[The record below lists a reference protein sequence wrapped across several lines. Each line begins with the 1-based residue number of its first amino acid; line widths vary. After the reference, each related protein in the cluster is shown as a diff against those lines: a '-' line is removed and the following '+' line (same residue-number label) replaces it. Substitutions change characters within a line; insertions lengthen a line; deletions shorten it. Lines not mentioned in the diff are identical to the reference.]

1 MKGIVQLL
9 ACCFLFAACNNNSAD
24 NRGTIGKT
32 RADSLMEE
40 VMKGHDKGMAKMS
53 KLNEA
58 KNKIQHVIDSISK
71 LPTDVQKRSIQYRM
85 QLDSTF
91 NRLTFA
97 DYAMNKWMEEFN
109 MDTLKD
115 NKEEQAKYLESEKSK
130 IGKVNEAMV
139 SGLQKADSLLMKK

>member
-1 MKGIVQLL
+1 MKGIVQLG
-9 ACCFLFAACNNNSAD
+9 ACCFLFAACNNSGD
-24 NRGTIGKT
+24 NRATAVKT
-32 RADSLMEE
+32 RADSLMEK
-40 VMKGHDKGMAKMS
+40 VMAGHDKGMAKMS

-58 KNKIQHVIDSISK
+58 KSKIQHAIDSISK
-71 LPTDVQKRSIQYRM
+71 LPTDLQKRSAQYRM

-139 SGLQKADSLLMKK
+139 NSLQKADSLLIKK

>member
-1 MKGIVQLL
+1 M
-9 ACCFLFAACNNNSAD
+9 A
-24 NRGTIGKT
+24 
-32 RADSLMEE
+32 
-40 VMKGHDKGMAKMS
+40 GHDKGMAKMS

-58 KNKIQHVIDSISK
+58 KSKIQHAIDSISK
-71 LPTDVQKRSIQYRM
+71 LPTDLQKRSAQYRM

-139 SGLQKADSLLMKK
+139 NSLQKADSLLIKK

>member
-1 MKGIVQLL
+1 MKGIAQFF
-9 ACCFLFAACNNNSAD
+9 ACCFFLAACNNSAED
-24 NRGTIGKT
+24 HRTAGKT

-40 VMKGHDKGMAKMS
+40 VMQGHNKGMAKVS
-53 KLNEA
+53 RLNEA

-71 LPTDVQKRSIQYRM
+71 LPTDVQKRSVQYRM

-109 MDTLKD
+109 MDSLKD
-115 NKEEQAKYLESEKSK
+115 NTEEQAKYLESEKSK

-139 SGLQKADSLLMKK
+139 SSLQKADSLLIKK